1 MGGIA
6 RKKSALS
13 GPQYID
19 LLLVVDNSGSI
30 GAKPF
35 EDSKDATEVRVYTML
50 TCPCNLGP
58 FTSQFYVVR
67 LGFTGVTFFSY
78 FCSNHSSWVLVRTAS
93 PFTHDLYFEQK

>member
-13 GPQYID
+13 GGTQYID
-19 LLLVVDNSGSI
+19 LMLVVDNSGSI

-35 EDSKDATEVRVYTML
+35 EDSKDATEVSVYIML
-50 TCPCNLGP
+50 TCPCNLGT

-67 LGFTGVTFFSY
+67 LGFTGVTFFLI
-78 FCSNHSSWVLVRTAS
+78 FVLIIDRGYS
-93 PFTHDLYFEQK
+93 LEPPP